1 MQKWV
6 GPGLVGLLLG
16 GSIAATAQDP
26 VILARLATGEWQLR
40 QSGTADGAT
49 SRLCVTSPTQ
59 LVHLRQ
65 SGSGCTHVVLSEDAR
80 SATVS
85 YSCPSGAGR
94 TTLTLGGG
102 GSVHIAT
109 MGLANGE
116 PFDIDY
122 DARPIGRCP

>member
-1 MQKWV
+1 MRKWV
-6 GPGLVGLLLG
+6 GPGLAGLLLG
-16 GSIAATAQDP
+16 ASVAATAQDP
-26 VILARLATGEWQLR
+26 VILARLATGEWLLR

-49 SRLCVTSPTQ
+49 SRLCVTRPAQ

-65 SGSGCTHVVLSEDAR
+65 SGGGCTHVVLSENAR

-85 YSCPSGAGR
+85 YACPSGTGR
-94 TTLTLGGG
+94 TTLTLSGGE
-102 GSVHIAT
+102 SVHIAT
-109 MGLANGE
+109 KGLANGE